1 MAKVSRTPY
10 NGARYVTRQVNK
22 DTTLN
27 SKMTGEAV
35 FVTADEAVTI
45 SIPFFDNG
53 AYFRIILRNTN
64 VGDLTLTFTS
74 VSGVVFSD
82 DGSSTASTTYEDAQS
97 IVIPAESAAGSFVD
111 VICDGARWYA
121 QGLVAPAQ

>member
-22 DTTLN
+22 SVTLN

-35 FVTADEAVTI
+35 FVTADGAITVD
-45 SIPFFDNG
+45 IPFFDNG
-53 AYFRIILRNTN
+53 AYFRIILRDSN
-64 VGDLTLTFTS
+64 VGALTLTFTS

-82 DGSSTASTTYEDAQS
+82 DGVSTTSTTYEDAQS
-97 IVIPAESAAGSFVD
+97 IEIPAGRAAGSFVD

-121 QGLVAPAQ
+121 QGLMAPAQ